1 MTINN
6 DGAAS
11 ARCARRPAK
20 LLAGSLALSI
30 GALGA
35 GLAVTAAPAYA
46 DVVSG
51 NYTIGGPP
59 WNPSAPVSAV
69 TATPA
74 TLNTGTPDSFVVSF
88 TVPTA
93 LSGAHANWLSIASSV
108 ALGSVPN
115 SIVTSTP
122 GCLQSGTA
130 GVGGAGSSAATGLTI
145 ELASTCNISAG
156 SRVQVD
162 FTANAPSAAGSF
174 YFSVTTALNTTAA
187 LSNSVVVG
195 PSGPSL
201 SAASHAFGANT
212 TYTISNVPV
221 LNLSANQAAQ
231 DTVVLSAGVTRGTEA
246 LTFYDGAAS
255 GYTVVYT
262 PPGGAAISDPV
273 QSANAQ
279 GAQVTLTLANP
290 IMTGGSLNLTALG
303 TNPPAASSP
312 SPTTSS
318 WARGTAPH
326 KPPTRSS
333 SARRS
338 ATQPFRH
345 RAWRRARRRRIRS
358 ASRLGAASVRGTT
371 SRSVKAAAPPTL
383 ARSASV
389 GVSDVT
395 QGWHYAAV
403 ASSLSSGSAM
413 LPVSDPVSAGD
424 ALIVTLANVTNPP
437 AGTIS
442 DFAVSTSSDAVPTD
456 APPYTVGAIA
466 RPAAS
471 PASGVV
477 VTPVPN
483 SAGSLAT
490 YTVANLH
497 ASSSMTGGAS
507 TIRLLGPAGTVFP
520 SFPNDY
526 AVLDSSRASGS
537 GAVTAP
543 VAGGGTNSVT
553 VTVPNTISSGDLLEL
568 TVQGVVNPVIPSSTY
583 SIDVVGNVTG
593 ATVLPSFPKAT
604 LSYPNGAIVS
614 FAGNDY
620 VFAGGRAFAIANS
633 SELSRLQKVDHAAV
647 LSAPASSTAPA
658 NRAPRP
664 GTLLFTRPVNGGA
677 TIYVAGTDGELHG
690 FATPKQFAADGYDPA
705 LVVTVT
711 SLGGLVV
718 GRSAG
723 SQGAAGNALGT
734 SADGAIV
741 DSSGAYFVF
750 AGGRAFAIP
759 NAAALAAVRKAD
771 KAKEVNGI
779 VTTAQKSAGIA
790 SGIVLSALGPVYVSY
805 QGSLYGFMSLAQL
818 GSDGYAGTAAV
829 PAPSTNGLN
838 IQPYSGS

>member
-312 SPTTSS
+312 QSNDIVVGPGNGTPQTTNPVIF
-318 WARGTAPH
+318 GTSVSNA
-326 KPPTRSS
+326 
-333 SARRS
+333 AV
-338 ATQPFRH
+338 
-345 RAWRRARRRRIRS
+345 S
-358 ASRLGAASVRGTT
+358 ASSLAPSSQATYTVSFKAGSGLSAGDYISLGESGGPTNFGTV
-371 SRSVKAAAPPTL
+371 S
-383 ARSASV
+383 SV

-424 ALIVTLANVTNPP
+424 TLIVTLANVTNPP

-526 AVLDSSRASGS
+526 AVLDSSRGLR
-537 GAVTAP
+537 VRAP
-543 VAGGGTNSVT
+543 SQRRWPAGG
-553 VTVPNTISSGDLLEL
+553 P
-568 TVQGVVNPVIPSSTY
+568 
-583 SIDVVGNVTG
+583 
-593 ATVLPSFPKAT
+593 
-604 LSYPNGAIVS
+604 
-614 FAGNDY
+614 
-620 VFAGGRAFAIANS
+620 
-633 SELSRLQKVDHAAV
+633 
-647 LSAPASSTAPA
+647 
-658 NRAPRP
+658 
-664 GTLLFTRPVNGGA
+664 
-677 TIYVAGTDGELHG
+677 
-690 FATPKQFAADGYDPA
+690 
-705 LVVTVT
+705 
-711 SLGGLVV
+711 
-718 GRSAG
+718 
-723 SQGAAGNALGT
+723 
-734 SADGAIV
+734 
-741 DSSGAYFVF
+741 
-750 AGGRAFAIP
+750 
-759 NAAALAAVRKAD
+759 
-771 KAKEVNGI
+771 
-779 VTTAQKSAGIA
+779 
-790 SGIVLSALGPVYVSY
+790 
-805 QGSLYGFMSLAQL
+805 
-818 GSDGYAGTAAV
+818 
-829 PAPSTNGLN
+829 
-838 IQPYSGS
+838 IQ